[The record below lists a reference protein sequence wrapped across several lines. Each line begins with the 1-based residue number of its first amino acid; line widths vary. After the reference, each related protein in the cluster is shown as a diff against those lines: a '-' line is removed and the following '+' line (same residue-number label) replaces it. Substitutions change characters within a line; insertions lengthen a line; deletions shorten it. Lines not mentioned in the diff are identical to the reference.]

1 MLRIYFCQ
9 PEVNYEASPGVRVIE
24 EVAGLDVSVVDA
36 KLLEIPEP
44 EQELIDIVADL
55 LEGESVEEGLSGGRR
70 TMKGLNLKYSMTIW
84 VMSW

>member
-1 MLRIYFCQ
+1 MLRIYFGQ
-9 PEVNYEASPGVRVIE
+9 PEVNDEASPGVRVIE

-36 KLLEIPEP
+36 KLFEIPEP